1 MIVLND
7 WNAAAYKPEL
17 LPVSAPV
24 AGVSY
29 YGFNTLNEQGVQAI
43 RDTAGILTSNFHV
56 FRARMIAEKW
66 GIPKVYGIPS
76 KSDPIL
82 FPHLCVRECLA
93 IIKDRLMG
101 NM

>member
-1 MIVLND
+1 M
-7 WNAAAYKPEL
+7 KEREHRG
-17 LPVSAPV
+17 PVIHSEAP
-24 AGVSY
+24 AGFV
-29 YGFNTLNEQGVQAI
+29 EVEKRPVQV
-43 RDTAGILTSNFHV
+43 GILTSNFHI